1 MSFGKFCI
9 LQLLLESWFSTF
21 IRGLDNLAAV
31 HHNMGSLLRQSLSEG
46 PAPELSSEK
55 LPICKISHFT
65 TFLRI
70 LIFSLTII
78 VRQTYSCLQHLVV
91 SLQCQSFTKKLAV
104 GAIFRNFLIC
114 EISHFKTFTRILA
127 FNHAR
132 GLGNFAAIYYNMVPL
147 LRQNFSESQ
156 VSEVSSEKLVIC
168 EILHFTT
175 FPRIFVCF
183 QQLEEDWPILQL

>member
-1 MSFGKFCI
+1 MSFGKFRI
-9 LQLLLESWFSTF
+9 LQLFLESWFSTF

-55 LPICKISHFT
+55 LPICKILHFT

-127 FNHAR
+127 FNHCKR
-132 GLGNFAAIYYNMVPL
+132 IGKLCSNL
-147 LRQNFSESQ
+147 L
-156 VSEVSSEKLVIC
+156 
-168 EILHFTT
+168 
-175 FPRIFVCF
+175 
-183 QQLEEDWPILQL
+183 